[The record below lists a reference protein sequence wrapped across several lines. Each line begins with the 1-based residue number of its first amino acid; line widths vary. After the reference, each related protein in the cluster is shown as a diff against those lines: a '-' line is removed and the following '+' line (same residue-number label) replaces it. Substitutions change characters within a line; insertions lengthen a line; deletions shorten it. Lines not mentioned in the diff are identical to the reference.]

1 MPVQDRA
8 RVAVVGGGFAGT
20 EAAVAL
26 AQAGIAVDLWEM
38 RPAVKSPAHVS
49 GDLAEIVCS
58 NSFGGDSLRTAAGVL
73 KAEMR
78 LMGSLTLA
86 CAAETA
92 VPAGGALAVD
102 REGFARVMTERAE
115 REPLLR
121 VVRAE
126 ASEPPAELSILATGP
141 LPGDRLAAWLED
153 AVGPSLAFY
162 DAASPIVFRDSINMD
177 RAYYASRYGRGDP
190 QDYVNCPLDEAQ
202 YDRFHQELTQA
213 ERFVLRGFEKG
224 SFFESCLP
232 VEVIGSRGRDTLRF
246 GPMRPV
252 GLEDPRTG
260 RRPFAVLQLR
270 RDNAAGDLMNMVG
283 FQTGLRWRE
292 QKRIF
297 RLVPGLEDAEFARY
311 GVMHK
316 NAFVQSPRVL
326 ADDTSLVGRPDVYLT
341 GQMAGV
347 EGYMESAALGLFT
360 GLMVARRLHGVEP
373 LLPPEDTMLGAL
385 IRYIRHA
392 DPDSFQP
399 MNANFGLLPDPPGRF
414 HGRTEK
420 KAAQAERAVA
430 SMAAFVHDSMPWRG
444 DAMVKSNV

>member
-1 MPVQDRA
+1 MGLVET

-20 EAAVAL
+20 EAARAL
-26 AQAGIAVDLWEM
+26 ARAGIPVDLWEM
-38 RPAVKSPAHVS
+38 RPARKSPAHVS

-78 LMGSLTLA
+78 LLGSVTLDSA
-86 CAAETA
+86 SETA
-92 VPAGGALAVD
+92 VAAGGALAVD
-102 REGFARVMTERAE
+102 REGFARIMTERME
-115 REPLLR
+115 REPLVR
-121 VVRAE
+121 IIRAE
-126 ASEPPAELSILATGP
+126 ASGPPAEISILATGP
-141 LPGDRLAAWLED
+141 LPGQALAQWLEQT
-153 AVGPSLAFY
+153 VGPFLSFY
-162 DAASPIVFRDSINMD
+162 DAASPIVFRDSIDMD

-190 QDYVNCPLDEAQ
+190 EDYVNCPLDEEE
-202 YDRFHQELTQA
+202 YDRFWQELTGA

-224 SFFESCLP
+224 AYFESCLP

-260 RRPFAVLQLR
+260 RRPFAALQLR
-270 RDNAAGDLMNMVG
+270 RDNAAGDLMNIVG

-297 RLVPGLEDAEFARY
+297 RLVPGLERAEFARY

-326 ADDTSLVGRPDVYLT
+326 ADDTALLSDRNVYLT

-347 EGYMESAALGLFT
+347 EGYMESAALGIYT
-360 GLMVARRLHGVEP
+360 GLMVARRLHGLAPV
-373 LLPPEDTMLGAL
+373 LPPPDTMLGSL
-385 IRYIRHA
+385 VRYIRQA
-392 DPDSFQP
+392 DPSTFQP
-399 MNANFGLLPDPPGRF
+399 MNANFGLLPDPQGRF
-414 HGRTEK
+414 HGRSEK
-420 KAAQAERAVA
+420 KAQQAERAVV
-430 SMAAFVHDSMPWRG
+430 SMDVFARDVLPWMQ
-444 DAMVKSNV
+444 DPVVKSNV

>member
-1 MPVQDRA
+1 MTTEGT

-26 AQAGIAVDLWEM
+26 ARAGVPVDLWEM
-38 RPAVKSPAHVS
+38 RPGTKSPAHVS

-78 LMGSLTLA
+78 MLGSVTLA
-86 CAAETA
+86 CAERTA

-102 REGFARVMTERAE
+102 REGFARSMTDRAE
-115 REPLLR
+115 QDPL
-121 VVRAE
+121 VCIVRAE
-126 ASEPPAELSILATGP
+126 ASEPPAPVSILAAGP
-141 LPGDRLAAWLED
+141 LPGAALGHWLE
-153 AVGPSLAFY
+153 AVVGPFLAFY

-190 QDYVNCPLDEAQ
+190 EDYVNCPLDEDE
-202 YDRFHQELTQA
+202 YDRFWRDLTQA

-224 SFFESCLP
+224 AFFESCLP

-270 RDNAAGDLMNMVG
+270 RDNAAGDLMNIVG

-297 RLVPGLEDAEFARY
+297 RLIPGLEDAEFARY

-326 ADDTSLVGRPDVYLT
+326 ADDTSLVACPDVYLT

-347 EGYMESAALGLFT
+347 EGYMESAALGLYT
-360 GLMVARRLHGVEP
+360 GISVARRLRGLDP
-373 LLPPEDTMLGAL
+373 LLPPEETMLGGL
-385 IRYIRHA
+385 VRYIRRA
-392 DPDSFQP
+392 DPEAFQP
-399 MNANFGLLPDPPGRF
+399 MNANFGLLPDPPGQF
-414 HGRTEK
+414 HGRAEK
-420 KAAQAERAVA
+420 KALQAERAVSA
-430 SMAAFVHDSMPWRG
+430 MDAYVRCVMPWST
-444 DAMVKSNV
+444 DAMVKFNA